1 MLKLNEYRL
10 IKEKHDHVTLNSGIE
25 NLKIDTEALDDAL
38 ETFGKRQYSYF
49 QPLPSPI
56 GITDGVHP
64 SKQMSVFVPVDRL
77 RLKMLDNLFFYPV
90 TFYAV
95 YYVIEQIL
103 VYPLIPAGGSEVS
116 VTDWYITIWPFV
128 VDITLGYFS
137 NTFYSAFIIWT
148 IVATVAVLVT
158 IFGLYWVIKFFI
170 SWTPSMLIN
179 LTFGLYL
186 EG

>member
-10 IKEKHDHVTLNSGIE
+10 IIEKNEYATLNSGIE
-25 NLKIDTEALDDAL
+25 QLNFKDEPMDDAHKKL
-38 ETFGKRQYSYF
+38 EHRSYTYF

-64 SKQMSVFVPVDRL
+64 SKTRSVFIPVDRL

-90 TFYAV
+90 TFFV
-95 YYVIEQIL
+95 IYYIIEKVL
-103 VYPLIPAGGSEVS
+103 LYPLIPAGGNPLPI
-116 VTDWYITIWPFV
+116 TDWYITIWPFV
-128 VDITLGYFS
+128 VDITFGYFS
-137 NTFYSAFIIWT
+137 NTFYSAFILWT
-148 IVATVAVLVT
+148 VNATTAVLGL
-158 IFGLYWVIKFFI
+158 IFFVYRTAKYLI
-170 SWTPSMLIN
+170 SWTPSVLIN